1 MRTRLRHGLSVA
13 VVSVICTLMCALPA
27 FAADVAGRL
36 EGAGDTTISGW
47 ALDKDNPDKSAE
59 VVLYVYTDGTM
70 DAKELA
76 KVKADQYRTDL
87 AENLGNGNHSFSY
100 TVNWDALEG
109 TNFIVEAYVV
119 SGEEQIRLSGSPQ
132 YSKKEAVPV
141 EAKAVKAAAGPA
153 GDTVAAPPSDAA
165 VVPTPAV
172 GKGVTGK
179 KGASLGSFVTTAYCN
194 CTKCSSGHNLTY
206 SGTVPVAK
214 HTISADIDYYPIG
227 TKLMIGDIIYT
238 VEDIGSGVN
247 GKCLD
252 IFFDTHQQALSYGR
266 KTVEVFAVD

>member
-1 MRTRLRHGLSVA
+1 MITRLRHGLSVA
-13 VVSVICTLMCALPA
+13 AIFAFCTLICAFPV
-27 FAADVAGRL
+27 FAADVAGKL
-36 EGAGDTTISGW
+36 EAAGDTTISGW
-47 ALDKDNPDKSAE
+47 AIDKDSPDKSAE

-70 DAKELA
+70 EAKELA

-87 AENLGNGNHSFSY
+87 ARDLGNGNHSFSY

-119 SGEEQIRLSGSPQ
+119 SGEEQIRLNGSPQ
-132 YSKKEAVPV
+132 YSKKEAASVDI
-141 EAKAVKAAAGPA
+141 KAASGPA
-153 GDTVAAPPSDAA
+153 GNAAAPGEAA
-165 VVPTPAV
+165 TVPTAAA

-194 CTKCSSGHNLTY
+194 CANCSSGHNLTY

-247 GKCLD
+247 GKRLD